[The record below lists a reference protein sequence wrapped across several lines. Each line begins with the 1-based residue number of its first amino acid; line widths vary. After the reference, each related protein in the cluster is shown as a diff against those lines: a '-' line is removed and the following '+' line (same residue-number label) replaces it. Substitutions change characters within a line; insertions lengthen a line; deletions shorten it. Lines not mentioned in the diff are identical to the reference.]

1 MSLSIITQNRDHQ
14 TQKELAMSSSVS
26 TIEAKK
32 SNKIRDIVKLQQILK
47 KWRKINNEEDINNN
61 LTKTGSGSASKSIK
75 FLKRTLSFTDVTAV
89 PKGYLAVSVGKEEK
103 RYKIPTDYLS
113 HQAFHA
119 LLREAEE
126 EFGFQ
131 QAGVLKIPCEV
142 AVFESILK
150 IMEDNKSDE
159 YLTTQECRFNATT
172 DEAVTYRHPSD
183 CPRTPSL
190 QPHSPMCR

>member
-1 MSLSIITQNRDHQ
+1 
-14 TQKELAMSSSVS
+14 MSSSDS
-26 TIEAKK
+26 TMETKK
-32 SNKIRDIVKLQQILK
+32 SNKIREIVKLQQILK
-47 KWRKINNEEDINNN
+47 KWRKAAHASKQASNKIDDEENNN
-61 LTKTGSGSASKSIK
+61 KLNRTGSGSASKGIK

-150 IMEDNKSDE
+150 IMEDNKADV

-172 DEAVTYRHPSD
+172 EEVISYRHPSD
-183 CPRTPSL
+183 IPRTPSH

>member
-1 MSLSIITQNRDHQ
+1 M
-14 TQKELAMSSSVS
+14 
-26 TIEAKK
+26 EAKK
-32 SNKIRDIVKLQQILK
+32 SNKIREIVKLQQILK
-47 KWRKINNEEDINNN
+47 KWRKVAQASKQANNNKINNEEDVNNIN
-61 LTKTGSGSASKSIK
+61 KTGS
-75 FLKRTLSFTDVTAV
+75 KRTLSFTDVTAV

-103 RYKIPTDYLS
+103 SYKIPTEYLS
-113 HQAFHA
+113 HKAFQA

-150 IMEDNKSDE
+150 IMEDNKTDP

-172 DEAVTYRHPSD
+172 TEEVISYRHPSD
-183 CPRTPSL
+183 CPKTPSH
-190 QPHSPMCR
+190 QPLSPMCR

>member
-1 MSLSIITQNRDHQ
+1 M
-14 TQKELAMSSSVS
+14 
-26 TIEAKK
+26 EAKK
-32 SNKIRDIVKLQQILK
+32 SNKIREIVKLQQILK
-47 KWRKINNEEDINNN
+47 KWRKVAHASKQAKDNKADHNEEESNTINKNGS
-61 LTKTGSGSASKSIK
+61 GSGSASKSIK

-103 RYKIPTDYLS
+103 RYKIPTEYLS

-131 QAGVLKIPCEV
+131 QAGVLRIPCEV
-142 AVFESILK
+142 AVFETILK
-150 IMEDNKSDE
+150 IMEDNKNDAC
-159 YLTTQECRFNATT
+159 LTTQECRFNATT
-172 DEAVTYRHPSD
+172 EEVMSYRHPSD
-183 CPRTPSL
+183 CPRTPSH

>member
-1 MSLSIITQNRDHQ
+1 THHVSLHHYTTQRSSNI
-14 TQKELAMSSSVS
+14 KEHSHVFFCYRHGSQEVKQNKRHRKAS
-26 TIEAKK
+26 TNPQEMAK
-32 SNKIRDIVKLQQILK
+32 N
-47 KWRKINNEEDINNN
+47 INNN

-150 IMEDNKSDE
+150 IMEDNKTDE

-172 DEAVTYRHPSD
+172 DEVVTYRHPSD

>member
-1 MSLSIITQNRDHQ
+1 M
-14 TQKELAMSSSVS
+14 
-26 TIEAKK
+26 EAKK
-32 SNKIRDIVKLQQILK
+32 SSNKIREIVKLQQILK
-47 KWRKINNEEDINNN
+47 KWRKVAQASKQANNNKINNEEDIN
-61 LTKTGSGSASKSIK
+61 TISKSGSGSKSIK

-103 RYKIPTDYLS
+103 RYKIPTEYLT
-113 HQAFHA
+113 HQAFQA

-150 IMEDNKSDE
+150 VMEDNKTDAFM
-159 YLTTQECRFNATT
+159 TTQECRFNATT
-172 DEAVTYRHPSD
+172 EEVVSYRHPSD
-183 CPRTPSL
+183 CPKTPSH
-190 QPHSPMCR
+190 QPPSPMCR

>member
-1 MSLSIITQNRDHQ
+1 M
-14 TQKELAMSSSVS
+14 
-26 TIEAKK
+26 EAKK
-32 SNKIRDIVKLQQILK
+32 SNKIREIVKLQQILK
-47 KWRKINNEEDINNN
+47 KWRKVAHASKQANNNKIDNEEDNNN
-61 LTKTGSGSASKSIK
+61 NNNITKSGSGSGSKSIK

-150 IMEDNKSDE
+150 LMEDNKSDP
-159 YLTTQECRFNATT
+159 YMTTQECRFN
-172 DEAVTYRHPSD
+172 EEVMSYRHPSE
-183 CPRTPSL
+183 CPRTPSH